1 MMFRSSALVN
11 LPYITKLF
19 ILWLNSFKFIIFLIV
34 FFTLGI
40 PSSSFGFSLVGLVF
54 ITFLLFLLFILVLF
68 SNNSNALHLG
78 IHVLTYVLS
87 IFLLKISLII
97 LFVFFLF
104 FSNSFSILLNSS

>member
-1 MMFRSSALVN
+1 MMFRSSVLAN
-11 LPYITKLF
+11 LPYITKVF

-40 PSSSFGFSLVGLVF
+40 LSSSFGFSLVGLVF
-54 ITFLLFLLFILVLF
+54 ISFHLSLLFILVLF
-68 SNNSNALHLG
+68 SNNSNTLYLG
-78 IHVLTYVLS
+78 IHILIYVLS

-97 LFVFFLF
+97 LFIFFLF

>member
-1 MMFRSSALVN
+1 MMFRSSALAN
-11 LPYITKLF
+11 LLYITKVF
-19 ILWLNSFKFIIFLIV
+19 ILWLNLFKFIIFLIV

-54 ITFLLFLLFILVLF
+54 ISFLLSFLFILVLF

-78 IHVLTYVLS
+78 NHILIYISS

-97 LFVFFLF
+97 LFIFLVVLVFY
-104 FSNSFSILLNSS
+104 